1 MARSA
6 AVSGCGRPIADFGER
21 FFDFRSFDRWFL
33 APISKTAGPAPQN
46 VDVSGNMHRGLLDSV
61 TGLTTRYREATPS
74 VDEDFLTR
82 FPCDGDYGVVA
93 EWREARSG
101 AADGWA

>member
-1 MARSA
+1 
-6 AVSGCGRPIADFGER
+6 
-21 FFDFRSFDRWFL
+21 
-33 APISKTAGPAPQN
+33 
-46 VDVSGNMHRGLLDSV
+46 MHRGLLDSV